1 MEISTCA
8 HENNVMVLKVEG
20 EVDAHTARD
29 LSKTLTDLLGQG
41 HHRIVIDVSGMTFI
55 SSAGIRAILY
65 THREAVRLGG
75 KVRLVGPTDQVR
87 RIFEIVG
94 FFELLQ
100 ITDRLQE
107 SINGW

>member
-1 MEISTCA
+1 MQISTCA
-8 HENNVMVLKVEG
+8 QESDLTVLEVEG

-29 LSKTLTDLLGQG
+29 LNKALMGLLGQG
-41 HHRIVIDVSGMTFI
+41 HYRIVMDVSKMTFI

-65 THREAVRLGG
+65 AHREAVQLGG
-75 KVRLVGPTDQVR
+75 KVRLVGPTDSVR

-100 ITDRLQE
+100 ITDRLRE
-107 SINGW
+107 SINDW